1 MHDELKKELEK
12 EDPPH
17 AKAIFDCFKFKKLE
31 EKIKTEEPFTPPQE
45 IIAERAKL
53 ERQKTGKWFKI
64 LTLNKLLTRPSILL
78 TQIKAENISYKLK
91 YEIKQ
96 ISNLLYQHNK
106 ITKILYNNLINS
118 L

>member
-1 MHDELKKELEK
+1 MRIIEDRLIDLFFAPSIIEKSSVNHKRYVYDELKKELEK

-53 ERQKTGKWFKI
+53 ERQETGK
-64 LTLNKLLTRPSILL
+64 
-78 TQIKAENISYKLK
+78 
-91 YEIKQ
+91 
-96 ISNLLYQHNK
+96 
-106 ITKILYNNLINS
+106 
-118 L
+118 